1 MPNVTRIDRPAAAHL
16 AGVAR
21 ASAIVRGLLRT
32 GRARPRRLADT
43 GDQTAEFIRLERRAA
58 GGQFYWI
65 ARDGS
70 EILAGRGLV
79 DAEPLQAGFVERMAN
94 SGADS
99 SLNS

>member
-43 GDQTAEFIRLERRAA
+43 VDLSAEFIRLERREA

-65 ARDGS
+65 SRDGS
-70 EILAGRGLV
+70 RVLAGRGLV
-79 DAEPLQAGFVERMAN
+79 DAEPLQAGFVERIAR
-94 SGADS
+94 SGAES
-99 SLNS
+99 SPNS